1 MRQLKT
7 LLAVVG
13 GATILVLAGNTVA
26 LATTGHSLILGHS
39 NSADTY
45 TGITRTTSGSV
56 LKLTTKSSTN
66 APLTVNG
73 KGKIANL
80 NADLV
85 DGYDSSTMRNRTY
98 TYTVP
103 VIAASTGF
111 SATVP
116 LPAGAYTFGYSAFFP
131 TSGTTGNANCQVRK
145 AHASTNTFY
154 GLAEFLETATA
165 NPAVSGSGE
174 VTVSSGDT
182 ITFECFTATNFTSNP
197 NIPIQ
202 IQFTSTGLAAN
213 TTLTPGPLP

>member
-1 MRQLKT
+1 MRHLKT
-7 LLAVVG
+7 TLAVLG
-13 GATILVLAGNTVA
+13 GVTVLVLAGNSVA

-45 TGITRTTSGSV
+45 TGIIRTTSGSV
-56 LKLTTKSSTN
+56 LKLTSQSSTN
-66 APLTVNG
+66 SPLTVNG
-73 KGKIANL
+73 QGKVVHL

-98 TYTVP
+98 AYTVP

-111 SATVP
+111 AATVP
-116 LPAGAYTFGYSAFFP
+116 LAPGSYTFGYSAFFP
-131 TSGTTGNANCQVRK
+131 TAGTTGNANCQVRR

-154 GLAEFLETATA
+154 GLAEFLETASA

-202 IQFTSTGLAAN
+202 IEFTSTTLAAN